1 MNRRLRRVLFPLA
14 LLALALASCP
24 GERSQVTIMI
34 GGAPAELDHWEKIA
48 REFTE
53 KSGIQV
59 NLMRQPT
66 DTDQR
71 RQSLIIPLKAGE
83 SDPDVFLMDIIW
95 IGQFAASGWLEGLDA
110 YVAADRFDL
119 TSFFPDMIEQVDRFE
134 GNLVALPV
142 YVDAGLLYYRTD
154 LLSQYGYAAPPETWT
169 ELEEMAARVQEGE
182 RPANPGF
189 WGFVW
194 QGAQYEGLVCNFL
207 EQAVSNGGQMVD
219 QRGDLTLDCPE
230 NAKALK
236 SMRDLIAVRMISP
249 PNTFTEMKEEEVRTL
264 FEGGN
269 ALFERNWPYAWALHQ
284 SETSRVRNKV
294 GIALLPR
301 AEGGKHAAALGGWH
315 VALSR
320 SSDNKKASWELLK
333 FIVSPEVQLGFAKTL
348 GWNPARQDVYDSP
361 DLLAMAPHL
370 VTLRDAFRAAV
381 ARPNLPYYSLVS
393 RVLQARVNAAVA
405 GAETPEDAL
414 AKAQQEALAV
424 VDTYGK

>member
-1 MNRRLRRVLFPLA
+1 MNPRLRRVIFPLA
-14 LLALALASCP
+14 LVALALASCP

-34 GGAPAELDHWEKIA
+34 GGAPAELDHWEKVA
-48 REFTE
+48 REFTAQ
-53 KSGIQV
+53 SGIGV
-59 NLMRQPT
+59 SLMRQPT

-83 SDPDVFLMDIIW
+83 ADPDVFLMDIIW

-110 YVAADRFDL
+110 YVAGEHFDL
-119 TSFFPDMIEQVDRFE
+119 SPFFPDMIDQVDRYE
-134 GNLVALPV
+134 GGLVALPV

-154 LLSQYGYAAPPETWT
+154 LLAKYGYAAPPQTWAELVET
-169 ELEEMAARVQEGE
+169 AARVQEGE
-182 RPANPGF
+182 RAANPSF

-207 EQAVSNGGQMVD
+207 EYAVSNGGQLVD
-219 QRGDLTLDCPE
+219 QQGSLTLDRAE
-230 NAKALK
+230 NANALRF
-236 SMRDLIAVRMISP
+236 MRDLIAARMISP

-284 SETSRVRNKV
+284 GETSRVRNRV

-301 AEGGKHAAALGGWH
+301 GEGGRHAAALGGWH
-315 VALSR
+315 VAVSR

-333 FIVSPEVQLGFAKTL
+333 FIVSPQVQMGFAKTL
-348 GWNPARQDVYDSP
+348 GWNPGRQDVYDSP
-361 DLLAMAPHL
+361 DLVAQAPHL
-370 VTLRDAFRAAV
+370 VTLKDALRSSV

-393 RVLQARVNAAVA
+393 RALQAHINAAVA
-405 GAETPEDAL
+405 GTESPEGAL
-414 AKAQQEALAV
+414 ARAQQEALAV
-424 VDTYGK
+424 VDTYGE